1 MKRKRIVLGPRPTE
15 AGADRAKQTVSV
27 HGLAGSSFELEVSS
41 GETGW
46 DVAKRIAARVGH
58 TAAVLVLTS
67 GGCVVDQRRLL
78 LHQVQRR
85 DITYV
90 VQKLGAGRAALSW
103 SRLFAGRTLSDTDV
117 AALNETASLT
127 WVKHGEKL
135 KCSQKLK
142 LGILPS
148 GLQSLTFGAIFN
160 QSLEGI

>member
-1 MKRKRIVLGPRPTE
+1 MKRKRILLDPRPTE
-15 AGADRAKQTVSV
+15 AGPDRAKQTVSV

-103 SRLFAGRTLSDTDV
+103 SRLLAGRTLSDTDV

-142 LGILPS
+142 QGILPS